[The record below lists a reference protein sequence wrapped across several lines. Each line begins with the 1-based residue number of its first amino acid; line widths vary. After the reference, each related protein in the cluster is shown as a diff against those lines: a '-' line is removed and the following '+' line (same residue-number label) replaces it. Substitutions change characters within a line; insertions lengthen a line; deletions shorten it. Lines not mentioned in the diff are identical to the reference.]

1 MKMRVDCSFE
11 IECGMS
17 FQELQKY
24 VDDHKAE
31 IQFSVDGG
39 EILKDIPNVNLEV
52 VQKVWDDG
60 PNDYDQ
66 HDQISEKE
74 LFKMFLNERD

>member
-11 IECGMS
+11 IECGMR
-17 FQELQKY
+17 FKELQKY

-60 PNDYDQ
+60 PNNYDQ
-66 HDQISEKE
+66 YDQISEKE
-74 LFKMFLNERD
+74 LFKMFLKERD